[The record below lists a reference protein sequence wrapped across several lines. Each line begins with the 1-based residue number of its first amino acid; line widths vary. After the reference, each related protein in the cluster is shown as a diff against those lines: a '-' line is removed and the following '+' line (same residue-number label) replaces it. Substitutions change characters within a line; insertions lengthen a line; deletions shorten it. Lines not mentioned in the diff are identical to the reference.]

1 MSDFVVPFLYE
12 LRARKLKVGAA
23 EALALA
29 KALAKG
35 AHDNSLERFYH
46 VARALC
52 VHREGDLD
60 AFDVAFAAHF
70 EGVER
75 AALALTSE
83 LLSWLSDPKQKREL
97 SDAQREALE
106 ALSLEELQ
114 GQFEERLREQRGRHD
129 GGNRWIGTGGT
140 SPFGRGG
147 THPTGML
154 VGEGAGSRTAMAL
167 ARSRRFRPY
176 REDAVL
182 DVRQFEVALRK
193 LRQLARDGR
202 PNELDVEETVIATG
216 KNAGELDIILRAPR
230 RSSVRVVLLMDVGGS
245 MDPYAE
251 VVSRLFSA
259 TKRASHLR
267 EVKPYYFHNCVYGH
281 VFGTANFSEP
291 VSIDDLIH
299 RCGPLWKLVVVG
311 DGAMNPAELFGYG
324 DYSFHSAD
332 ARRAQ
337 PGVGWMEQLAGHFE
351 RRAWLNPDPPQY
363 WRGGT
368 AETLSELFPMF
379 ALTVQGLDDAAKHLV
394 GQRSGVGFR

>member
-1 MSDFVVPFLYE
+1 MSDLVVPFLYE
-12 LRARKLKVGAA
+12 LRARKLKVGAT

-29 KALAKG
+29 KAMGAG
-35 AHDNSLERFYH
+35 AHESSLERFYH

-75 AALALTSE
+75 AAAKLTDE
-83 LLSWLSDPKQKREL
+83 LLSWLNDPVQRREL
-97 SDAQREALE
+97 SEEERAALE
-106 ALSLEELQ
+106 ALSLEELHKR
-114 GQFEERLREQRGRHD
+114 FEERLREQKERHD

-147 THPTGML
+147 THPTGMI
-154 VGEGAGSRTAMAL
+154 VGQGGSRSAVAMA
-167 ARSRRFRPY
+167 RQRRFRPY
-176 REDAVL
+176 REDDVL

-202 PNELDVEETVIATG
+202 PDELDVEETVRATG
-216 KNAGELDIILRAPR
+216 QNAGELDIKLRAPR
-230 RSSVRVVLLMDVGGS
+230 RSSVRVLLLMDVGGS
-245 MDPYAE
+245 MDPYAD
-251 VVSRLFSA
+251 VVSKLFSA

-281 VFGTANFSEP
+281 VFGTANFTEP
-291 VSIDDLIH
+291 VSIDDLLH
-299 RCGPLWKLVVVG
+299 RCGPQWKLVMVG
-311 DGAMNPAELFGYG
+311 DAAMNPAELLGYG
-324 DYSFHSAD
+324 DYSFHSAE

-337 PGVGWMEQLAGHFE
+337 PGLAWMEQLAGHFE

-368 AETLSELFPMF
+368 AEVLARIFPMF
-379 ALTVQGLDDAAKHLV
+379 SLTVQGLDDATKHLV
-394 GQRSGVGFR
+394 GQRPHEPVH